1 MPYGLTIIVA
11 SAEFFKFEFPVIDTS
26 VYGYPEFVFVLMA
39 KDVDNGKT
47 ALILR
52 IG

>member
-11 SAEFFKFEFPVIDTS
+11 SAEFFK
-26 VYGYPEFVFVLMA
+26 FVFVLMA